1 MANAGV
7 VPAVIVNSHMAGLW
21 EQILD
26 DIQVHQG
33 ISIHDGGEIAWAIRK
48 DSPKLMEAI
57 NRFQSEVKRGTLL
70 GNILFNRY
78 VKNTEWMKNNLSME
92 SQKRLADVVEF
103 RSEEHTSDL
112 QSLMRISYAVFCL

>member
-78 VKNTEWMKNNLSME
+78 VKNNHWMKNNLSKD
-92 SQKRLADVVEF
+92 SKKGQA
-103 RSEEHTSDL
+103 RSGRRSGRE
-112 QSLMRISYAVFCL
+112 